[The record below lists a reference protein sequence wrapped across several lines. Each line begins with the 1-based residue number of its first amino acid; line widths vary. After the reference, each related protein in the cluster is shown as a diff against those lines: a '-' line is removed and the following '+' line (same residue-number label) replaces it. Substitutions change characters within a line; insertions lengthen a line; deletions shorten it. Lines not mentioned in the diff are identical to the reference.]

1 MSNNRC
7 LHTPKITL
15 IAVNEVQF
23 EGNSDIGRIIKTM
36 IKEREAAAAAA
47 AASGSEAQQLHHR

>member
-47 AASGSEAQQLHHR
+47 ASGSEAQQLHHR